1 MVEKL
6 GNVILD
12 YTYYS
17 GNDSYSDGDIEE
29 DLLKFV
35 SQEEKSIIQILA
47 EDNRWPILYHLSPV
61 RKNILAWYDFKP
73 NSSVLEI
80 GAGCGAITGIL
91 CEKVQSVTCIELSKR
106 RSLINA
112 TRNKNYDNLKIIVG
126 NFNDIELKEKYD
138 YITLIGVLEYA
149 AYYTLGEN
157 PFVNFLENIKKYL
170 KDDGKILIAIENKFG
185 LKYWAGRSEDH
196 TGVFFDSLE
205 NYESTNSKVR
215 TFSKIELECMI
226 QSAELQIKDFYYPMP
241 DYKFPKQIF
250 SSKRLP
256 NLDDI
261 DMGVDTYD
269 NNHIDLFNQ
278 TAVMQ
283 NLIKSGQ
290 FEFFSNSFFLEVE
303 GKKV

>member
-12 YTYYS
+12 YTFYN
-17 GNDSYSDGDIEE
+17 GDDSYSDGDIEE
-29 DLLKFV
+29 DLLHLV

-80 GAGCGAITGIL
+80 GAGCGAVTGIL
-91 CEKVQSVTCIELSKR
+91 CEKTQRVTCIELSKR

-112 TRNKNYDNLKIIVG
+112 TRNKNYDNLKIMVG

-157 PFVNFLENIKKYL
+157 PFVSFLKNIKKYL

-215 TFSKIELECMI
+215 TFSKTELESMI
-226 QSAELQIKDFYYPMP
+226 QSAELQIKNFYYPMP
-241 DYKFPKQIF
+241 DYKFPKQVF
-250 SSKRLP
+250 SGKRLP

-303 GKKV
+303 EKKV